1 VLHEVSF
8 PDELEW
14 LARLSGHHTPS
25 TLAREMQKYPRA
37 DLPWLL
43 YHIKPGSQ
51 ATVERELARLRDD
64 RLALLGLGDRWRL

>member
-1 VLHEVSF
+1 
-8 PDELEW
+8 
-14 LARLSGHHTPS
+14 
-25 TLAREMQKYPRA
+25 MQKYPRA